1 LPEAE
6 PSPRT
11 LAVLRDAETY
21 FTSQLAGSWAPGNLA
36 DRRISEAT
44 ARDWHIEK
52 SPGWGVHAAMV
63 GGRAPAR
70 VKQALPADRGSG
82 AAGPLTG

>member
-63 GGRAPAR
+63 GGVHRLASSKLCRLTADPG
-70 VKQALPADRGSG
+70 LPV
-82 AAGPLTG
+82 P